1 MKKRIGTCF
10 LALMLLGVA
19 TALAQRGY
27 VQTSNHKP
35 VNVRRSASQKAE
47 IVARLENGTAVE
59 VKRLVGDG
67 TWAEIAYGQ
76 YTGYCMTT
84 FLNMED
90 LAVCRGVDYTIEY
103 DETRFRFESAGGTD
117 TYWWIGQEADKPNC
131 FMSLSILPG
140 FTAETAIDGLA
151 LQSGVEGERYS
162 VTLDGR
168 EVPAYTFS
176 EGMAEGSRLVQ
187 DICVPRSDGSTLLIE
202 LESYVGAEE
211 TVGRALQ
218 EMLESMTFPGESQ
231 SGSSAPDNQY
241 VQCPNCGQWYEAGNV
256 YRNHVCP
263 AKRQADDEEYVRCD
277 VCGEWFRAGNE
288 FRNHI
293 CVTYPSEDNMAY

>member
-1 MKKRIGTCF
+1 MPKFNMNPKKNPMPSQDPLVRNKNF
-10 LALMLLGVA
+10 DEVA
-19 TALAQRGY
+19 TGY
-27 VQTSNHKP
+27 
-35 VNVRRSASQKAE
+35 
-47 IVARLENGTAVE
+47 
-59 VKRLVGDG
+59 
-67 TWAEIAYGQ
+67 
-76 YTGYCMTT
+76 
-84 FLNMED
+84 
-90 LAVCRGVDYTIEY
+90 
-103 DETRFRFESAGGTD
+103 
-117 TYWWIGQEADKPNC
+117 
-131 FMSLSILPG
+131 
-140 FTAETAIDGLA
+140 TAETAIDGLA

-241 VQCPNCGQWYEAGNV
+241 VQCPDCGQWYEAGNV

-263 AKRQADDEEYVRCD
+263 AKRQADDEEYVQCD
-277 VCGEWFRAGNE
+277 ICGEWFRAGNE